1 MTKRKAVA
9 AVTGVLIM
17 TLAFVSPL
25 FAQGPVDESILDRI
39 LSEATGSQAEYCDP
53 VARECRYETHVD
65 NEDNGGTGV
74 PDNDMGYDGMGGWYT
89 TCSGDAK
96 HPIEFNIHAS
106 STPYQVDAWLLLV
119 APPGT
124 DLGGIKKVTFN
135 GTEVTEHRLA
145 TSSPS
150 GFEVW
155 LGHVDPSQV
164 LVGDNLVQVS
174 LGSGVCISVM
184 ESLLAMFDEMT
195 WTEEFVP
202 EPGTVALLGSGL
214 AGLAGYAALRWR
226 TRE

>member
-1 MTKRKAVA
+1 MMKSKVVA

-17 TLAFVSPL
+17 TLALVSPL

-39 LSEATGSQAEYCDP
+39 LSEATGSQGEYCDP
-53 VARECRYETHVD
+53 AYKTCQYGTWLD
-65 NEDNGGTGV
+65 NENNGGTGI
-74 PDNDMGYDGMGGWYT
+74 PDNDMGIDGGGGWYT

-96 HPIEFNIHAS
+96 HPIEFNIHVS
-106 STPYQVDAWLLLV
+106 STPYQVDAWLVLI

-145 TSSPS
+145 TSSP
-150 GFEVW
+150 GGEAVW
-155 LGHVDPSQV
+155 IGHPDPSQV
-164 LVGDNLVQVS
+164 QVGDNLVQVS
-174 LGSGVCISVM
+174 LRSGVCISVM
-184 ESLLAMFDEMT
+184 QSALFMFDEMM

-214 AGLAGYAALRWR
+214 AGLAGYVTLRWR